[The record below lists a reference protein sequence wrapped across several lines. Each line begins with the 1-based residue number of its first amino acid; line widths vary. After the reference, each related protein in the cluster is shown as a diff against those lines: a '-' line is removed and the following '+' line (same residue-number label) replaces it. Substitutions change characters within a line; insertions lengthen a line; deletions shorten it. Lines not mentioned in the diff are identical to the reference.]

1 MQLILR
7 KSRALALLTM
17 LAVSSARLL
26 AQTYVGNVEF
36 TSQSALNS
44 WESQWKTVTGNIYIT
59 SLASDVI
66 TSLAPLQNI
75 TSVGGAIIIA
85 ENHSLS
91 SLTGLGGLQ
100 TAGMLEISFNGALN
114 NVGALSALTTVNG
127 ALNIVGNESLTSL
140 TGLANSL
147 TIGGD
152 LTIRNNPM
160 LSVCNATPIC
170 NYQRTHPAG
179 TYLNVSGNAGMCF
192 DETTLYSAC
201 NGPLPVVL
209 TEFDATGEGASVRL
223 RWTTTTESNASH
235 FDIERSSDGV
245 AWQKAGVLQARG
257 ESLQKEAY
265 SFSDGYPFPGE
276 NLYRLRMTDRD
287 ATYSYSR
294 IRTVYVREAPAPA
307 YPNPFSES
315 LFLSPHQANLPGVV
329 ELTDALGKVV
339 YHAQGELPASITT
352 TQWRSGI
359 YFLKLTDK
367 DGLSRQF
374 RVVKAE

>member
-1 MQLILR
+1 MQLILL
-7 KSRALALLTM
+7 KSRRLLLLIM
-17 LAVSSARLL
+17 LAAVSGRLL

-59 SLASDVI
+59 SLASDVV

-85 ENHSLS
+85 ENHSLI
-91 SLTGLGGLQ
+91 SLNGLGGLQ

-114 NVGALSALTTVNG
+114 NLGALSALTTVTG
-127 ALNIVGNESLTSL
+127 TVNIVGNESLTSL
-140 TGLANSL
+140 TGLATSL

-152 LTIRNNPM
+152 LTIRNNPI
-160 LSVCNATPIC
+160 LSTCNAPAIC
-170 NYQRTHPAG
+170 NYQHGHPAG

-192 DETTLYSAC
+192 NEAMLYSAC

-209 TEFDATGEGASVRL
+209 TEFDAIGEGSSVRL
-223 RWTTTTESNASH
+223 SWATTGETNASH
-235 FDIERSSDGV
+235 FDIERSSDGR

-257 ESLQKEAY
+257 ESLQKETY
-265 SFSDGYPFPGE
+265 SFSDNYPFTGE
-276 NLYRLRMTDRD
+276 NLYRLRMADRD

-294 IRTVYVREAPAPA
+294 IRSVYVREAPVPA

-315 LFLSPHQANLPGVV
+315 LFLSPNQAGLPGVV
-329 ELTDALGKVV
+329 ELTDIRGKVV
-339 YHAQGELPASITT
+339 YQAQGQLPVSITT
-352 TQWRSGI
+352 SQWRSGT
-359 YFLKLTDK
+359 YLLKLTDK
-367 DGLSRQF
+367 EGISRQL

>member
-1 MQLILR
+1 MQLILL
-7 KSRALALLTM
+7 KSRTLLLLIM
-17 LAVSSARLL
+17 LAAVSGRLL

-59 SLASDVI
+59 SLASDVV

-85 ENHSLS
+85 ENHSLT
-91 SLTGLGGLQ
+91 SLNGLGRLES
-100 TAGMLEISFNGALN
+100 AGMVEISFNGALN
-114 NVGALSALTTVNG
+114 NLGALSALETVTG
-127 ALNIVGNESLTSL
+127 TVNIVGNESLATL
-140 TGLANSL
+140 TGLATSL

-152 LTIRNNPM
+152 LTIRNNPI

-179 TYLNVSGNAGMCF
+179 TYLNVSGNAGMCY
-192 DETTLYSAC
+192 DEAFLYSAC

-209 TEFDATGEGASVRL
+209 TEFDAIGEGSSVRL
-223 RWTTTTESNASH
+223 SWATATESNASH
-235 FDIERSSDGV
+235 FDIERSTDGRV
-245 AWQKAGVLQARG
+245 WQQAGILQAKG

-265 SFSDGYPFPGE
+265 SFSDNYPFTGE

-294 IRTVYVREAPAPA
+294 IRSVYVREAPAPA
-307 YPNPFSES
+307 YPNPFSATLS
-315 LFLSPHQANLPGVV
+315 LSSHHTGTTDNI
-329 ELTDALGKVV
+329 ELTDARGKVV
-339 YHAQGELPASITT
+339 YHSEGPAPANITT
-352 TQWRSGI
+352 SQWQTGTYLLRI
-359 YFLKLTDK
+359 TDK
-367 DGLSRQF
+367 QGLSRQF
-374 RVVKAE
+374 KVVKAE

>member
-7 KSRALALLTM
+7 KSRALALLII
-17 LAVSSARLL
+17 LASSSGRSL

-59 SLASDVI
+59 SLASDVV

-85 ENHSLS
+85 ENHSLT
-91 SLTGLGGLQ
+91 SLNGLGGLQ

-114 NVGALSALTTVNG
+114 NVGALGALTTVNG
-127 ALNIVGNESLTSL
+127 TVNIIGNESLTSL
-140 TGLANSL
+140 TGLATSL

-160 LSVCNATPIC
+160 LSVCNATSIC

-192 DETTLYSAC
+192 DEATLYSAC

-209 TEFDATGEGASVRL
+209 TEFDAIGEGASVRL
-223 RWTTTTESNASH
+223 SWTTTAESNASH
-235 FDIERSSDGV
+235 FDIERSSDGRV
-245 AWQKAGVLQARG
+245 WQKAGVLLARG

-265 SFSDGYPFPGE
+265 SFSDGYPFAGE

-287 ATYSYSR
+287 ATYSYSS
-294 IRTVYVREAPAPA
+294 IRSVYVREAPAPA

-315 LFLSPHQANLPGVV
+315 LFVSPYQASLPGAM
-329 ELTDALGKVV
+329 ELTDVRGKVV
-339 YHAQGELPASITT
+339 FQAQGELPASITT
-352 TQWRSGI
+352 SQWHSGI
-359 YFLKLTDK
+359 YLLKLTDK

-374 RVVKAE
+374 KVVKTD

>member
-1 MQLILR
+1 MQSILR
-7 KSRALALLTM
+7 KHRSLVLLIM
-17 LAVSSARLL
+17 LAASSGCLM

-75 TSVGGAIIIA
+75 TGVGGAIIIA
-85 ENHSLS
+85 ENHSLT
-91 SLTGLGGLQ
+91 SLNGLGGLQ

-127 ALNIVGNESLTSL
+127 AVNIVGNESLTSL

-192 DETTLYSAC
+192 NETTLYSAC

-209 TEFDATGEGASVRL
+209 TEFDAIGEGSSVRL
-223 RWTTTTESNASH
+223 SWATATESNASH
-235 FDIERSSDGV
+235 FDIERSSDGR
-245 AWQKAGVLQARG
+245 AWQKAGVLQAKG
-257 ESLQKEAY
+257 ESVQKEAY
-265 SFSDGYPFPGE
+265 SFSDDFPLAGE

-294 IRTVYVREAPAPA
+294 IRSVYVREAPAPA
-307 YPNPFSES
+307 YPNPFSEF
-315 LFLSPHQANLPGVV
+315 LFLSPRQASLPGAV
-329 ELTDALGKVV
+329 ELSDARGKVV
-339 YHAQGELPASITT
+339 FQAHGLLPASITT
-352 TQWRSGI
+352 SQWRSGV
-359 YFLKLTDK
+359 YLLKLTDK
-367 DGLSRQF
+367 NGLSTQF
-374 RVVKAE
+374 KVVKAD